1 MSDGKQ
7 VKPSIRSVEGSTHIG
22 ITVAVLALAWVALSG
37 INTPTVPAIP
47 VDDLLKQ
54 AKSVQEI
61 VAIYKAQA
69 DQVGGFNWYELL
81 HGGFNV
87 GALMSLL
94 KFLYKVNSKFVG
106 ARTSLKKLSITES

>member
-1 MSDGKQ
+1 MSEEKL
-7 VKPSIRSVEGSTHIG
+7 KPSIQSVEGKTHIG
-22 ITVAVLALAWVALSG
+22 ITGAVLGLAWIALSG
-37 INTPTVPAIP
+37 INSPTVPAIP
-47 VDDLLKQ
+47 VEELLKQ

-61 VAIYKAQA
+61 VAIYKIQAAQS
-69 DQVGGFNWYELL
+69 GGFNWYELL